1 MFIKL
6 GIIVGIV
13 ILGGMVF
20 STEIDNI
27 FPSTSA
33 TVFDSLKDDVTN
45 FGSQASNSVG
55 RGIGEWVGKITD
67 KTSDTIT
74 NEISEAG
81 DKLTGEISEAKKS
94 SQQIISEEI
103 SNFNPVESIQNIF
116 TGNSNSQN
124 SKPSTNSPSTPESSS
139 NPTSTQ
145 SYSPIIPGI
154 LSLSTKQQSDENI
167 LLQYSDS
174 SGKTKSVNVVIRTAD
189 KEIFSGTYFT
199 SMFETTVN
207 DATGIPYYV
216 DMMIEHE
223 DYGTV
228 TSSVFNPGDSSDSN
242 INGIFSQP

>member
-6 GIIVGIV
+6 GIIAGIV

-45 FGSQASNSVG
+45 FGSQASDSVEQ
-55 RGIGEWVGKITD
+55 RIDESIDKITD
-67 KTSDTIT
+67 KTSNTIT

-81 DKLTGEISEAKKS
+81 DKLTGEISEAKES

-124 SKPSTNSPSTPESSS
+124 TKPSTNSQSIPESST

-145 SYSPIIPGI
+145 SHSPIIPGT

-174 SGKTKSVNVVIRTAD
+174 SGKTKSVNVIIRTAD

-199 SMFETTVN
+199 SIFETTVN